1 MDEIFFYF
9 RDNLP
14 VWLVF
19 VILLIVGVVKY
30 GAKFLNEIIEV
41 ADNYAQKS
49 DAVKNEYIAFL
60 KKNNDNM
67 AKEIGSLKNEIA
79 ELRKKIDER

>member
-1 MDEIFFYF
+1 MEEIFAYF
-9 RDNLP
+9 KDNLP

-19 VILLIVGVVKY
+19 VILIVVGVIKY

-60 KKNNDNM
+60 KKSNEKKD
-67 AKEIGSLKNEIA
+67 KEIEELKIKLYEKN
-79 ELRKKIDER
+79 K

>member
-1 MDEIFFYF
+1 MEEIFAYF
-9 RDNLP
+9 KDNLP

-19 VILLIVGVVKY
+19 VILIVVGVIKY

-60 KKNNDNM
+60 KKSNEKKD
-67 AKEIGSLKNEIA
+67 KEIEELK
-79 ELRKKIDER
+79 RKLDEKNK